1 MDHSRTLEV
10 CNRAI
15 GWSGS
20 IREASCRNCRGG
32 EIAIKPIK
40 AGRRAVSRGAAPRY
54 ELEVEARRIKEFPR
68 LEFDG
73 SNPAIVEAAR
83 LSIAAELR
91 ARAERVEVETPE
103 VLS

>member
-73 SNPAIVEAAR
+73 SNPAIVEAGPTEHR
-83 LSIAAELR
+83 PPSYELGR
-91 ARAERVEVETPE
+91 KGWKLRRPRF
-103 VLS
+103 